1 MLIQTKHLLTML
13 AVAGMT
19 LFASQASATTYV
31 AGDLL
36 LSFRASSGTGSD
48 KNLVVN
54 LGQAD
59 TVYRNATSNLT
70 NIVDVGTLLASTYGA
85 TWYNRADL
93 FWGVAGVA
101 QTDQFASPID
111 GDPTRTNYLTRQ
123 QTSYN
128 PGTKTSTAWSV
139 TGSTSRANI
148 ANNITTFAGGFDAFS
163 AAVTNTAVM
172 DATAGGSWNS
182 FNNGS
187 STFGGVSGTIEG
199 NFASGTGATALD
211 LYRIL
216 NSTSGASP
224 TGTVGTGSWEGT
236 FTINDNGQVGFA
248 VTAAVIPEPS
258 RALLAGLGLA
268 GIAFRR
274 RRSVKKA
281 A

>member
-1 MLIQTKHLLTML
+1 MQIKNKHLLSML

-19 LFASQASATTYV
+19 LFASRAGATTFL

-36 LSFRASSGTGSD
+36 LSFRASGGTGSD
-48 KNLVVN
+48 KNVVVN
-54 LGQAD
+54 LGSALG
-59 TVYRNATSNLT
+59 YRDATSNLT
-70 NIVDVGTLLASTYGA
+70 NIADIGSLLTTNYGSN
-85 TWYNRADL
+85 WFNRADL

-111 GDPTRTNYLTRQ
+111 GDPTRTNYLTRA

-128 PGTKTSTAWSV
+128 PGVKTSTAWSV

-148 ANNITTFAGGFDAFS
+148 ANNITTFAGNFDAFS
-163 AAVTNTAVM
+163 NAVTNTAVL

-216 NSTSGASP
+216 NSTSGAVPS
-224 TGTVGTGSWEGT
+224 GTVGVGSWEGS
-236 FTINDNGQVGFA
+236 FTINNSGQVGFA
-248 VTAAVIPEPS
+248 AAPIPEPS
-258 RALLAGLGLA
+258 RALLAGLGLG

-274 RRSVKKA
+274 RRAVKKA

>member
-1 MLIQTKHLLTML
+1 MLIQTKHLLTTL

-19 LFASQASATTYV
+19 LLASKAGATTYV

-36 LSFRASSGTGSD
+36 LSFRASSGTGAD
-48 KNLVVN
+48 KNLTVN

-59 TVYRNATSNLT
+59 TLYRDATSNLT
-70 NIVDVGTLLASTYGA
+70 NIVDIGTLLSSTYGA
-85 TWYNRADL
+85 TWNNRADL
-93 FWGVAGVA
+93 FWGVYGVA
-101 QTDQFASPID
+101 QTDQFATAID
-111 GDPTRTNYLTRQ
+111 GDPTRTNYLSRQ

-139 TGSTSRANI
+139 TGTTSRANI
-148 ANNITTFAGGFDAFS
+148 ANNITTVAGNFDAFS
-163 AAVTNTAVM
+163 AAVTNTAVL
-172 DATAGGSWNS
+172 DATAGGSYNS

-187 STFGGVSGTIEG
+187 STFGGLSGTIEG

-216 NSTSGASP
+216 NSNTGASP
-224 TGTVGTGSWEGT
+224 TGTVGTGSWEGS

-248 VTAAVIPEPS
+248 VAAIPEPS
-258 RALLAGLGLA
+258 RALLAGFGLA

-274 RRSVKKA
+274 RRSVKKIA
-281 A
+281 

>member
-1 MLIQTKHLLTML
+1 MQIKNKHLLSML

-19 LFASQASATTYV
+19 LFASRAGATTFL

-36 LSFRASSGTGSD
+36 LSFRASGGTGSD
-48 KNLVVN
+48 KNVVVN

-59 TVYRNATSNLT
+59 TVYRDATSNLT
-70 NIVDVGTLLASTYGA
+70 NIADIGSLLTTNYGSN
-85 TWYNRADL
+85 WFNRADL

-111 GDPTRTNYLTRQ
+111 GDPTRTNYLSRA

-128 PGTKTSTAWSV
+128 PGVKTSTAWSV
-139 TGSTSRANI
+139 AGSTSRANI
-148 ANNITTFAGGFDAFS
+148 ANNITTFAGNFDAFS
-163 AAVTNTAVM
+163 NAVTNTAVL

-216 NSTSGASP
+216 NSTSGAVPS
-224 TGTVGTGSWEGT
+224 GLVGVGSWEGS
-236 FTINDNGQVGFA
+236 FTINDSGQVGFA
-248 VTAAVIPEPS
+248 VAVAAIPEPS
-258 RALLAGLGLA
+258 RALLAGLGLG

-274 RRSVKKA
+274 RRAVKKIA
-281 A
+281 

>member
-1 MLIQTKHLLTML
+1 MLIKTKHLLTTL
-13 AVAGMT
+13 VVAGIT
-19 LFASQASATTYV
+19 AFATQASATTYV

-36 LSFRASSGTGSD
+36 LSFRASGGFNSD

-59 TVYRNATSNLT
+59 TVYRSAGGNLA
-70 NIVDVGTLLASTYGA
+70 NIVDIGTLLTSTYGA
-85 TWYNRADL
+85 NWNTRADL
-93 FWGVAGVA
+93 FWGIAGVA
-101 QTDQFASPID
+101 QTDQFATPID
-111 GDPTRTNYLTRQ
+111 GDPTRTNYLSRQ

-139 TGSTSRANI
+139 SGSTSRANI
-148 ANNITTFAGGFDAFS
+148 ANNITTFAGNFDAFS
-163 AAVTNTAVM
+163 AAVTDTAVL

-182 FNNGS
+182 FNTGS
-187 STFGGVSGTIEG
+187 TTFGGVSGTIEG

-216 NSTSGASP
+216 NSNSGASP

-236 FTINDNGQVGFA
+236 FTINNAGQVGFA
-248 VTAAVIPEPS
+248 VTAVPEPS

-274 RRSVKKA
+274 RRTVKKTA
-281 A
+281 